1 MSKFNP
7 IQLSKTEDKKGYS
20 FMCPGC
26 KCAHYIQTNKK
37 FSPCWDFNKDMNRP
51 TVMPSIR
58 VNLGQGGLCHSFITN
73 GYIRFLNDCTHELA
87 GETIEIPEWD

>member
-1 MSKFNP
+1 
-7 IQLSKTEDKKGYS
+7 
-20 FMCPGC
+20 
-26 KCAHYIQTNKK
+26 
-37 FSPCWDFNKDMNRP
+37 MNRP